1 MLNQL
6 IKSMVP
12 YDNFTVLVIEGIIY
26 FVLLALGLRT
36 ILNLALRVGMRI
48 TSRTANTLD
57 DAVVE
62 AVKSVL
68 TPLVLFFSFALTSIN
83 FFPTA
88 LIMDYPLSELLV
100 YIGIMLGAWTC
111 NRVIGRIVEWYDL
124 DLQAVHKGKR
134 KELFSFVRKM
144 IGVLIYSIALI
155 IMLDRAGIQIAPL
168 IAGLGVAGLAVALAL
183 QGTLSNLFAGIH
195 ILADKPFR
203 TGQFIIVDNDPA
215 KAGVVEEIGWRTTR
229 ILLPNNNVLI
239 IPNARLAESEVV
251 NTSHPSG
258 PMVVVMKVSASYADA
273 VEKVEKALGEAV
285 KEVMKN
291 DEIFDKS
298 FAPIVRANAF
308 LDSGIEYAIVVQ
320 VNEYMAQYPARGA
333 LVKAIEKAFRKNK
346 ITIPYPTRTV
356 HLDK

>member
-1 MLNQL
+1 
-6 IKSMVP
+6 MVP

-195 ILADKPFR
+195 ILAAQPIR
-203 TGQFIIVDNDPA
+203 TGQFIIADNDPA
-215 KAGVVEEIGWRTTR
+215 
-229 ILLPNNNVLI
+229 
-239 IPNARLAESEVV
+239 
-251 NTSHPSG
+251 
-258 PMVVVMKVSASYADA
+258 
-273 VEKVEKALGEAV
+273 
-285 KEVMKN
+285 
-291 DEIFDKS
+291 
-298 FAPIVRANAF
+298 
-308 LDSGIEYAIVVQ
+308 
-320 VNEYMAQYPARGA
+320 
-333 LVKAIEKAFRKNK
+333 
-346 ITIPYPTRTV
+346 
-356 HLDK
+356 

>member
-1 MLNQL
+1 MLHEL
-6 IKSMVP
+6 IRNLVP
-12 YDNFTVLVIEGIIY
+12 YDTFTVMVVEGIVY
-26 FVLLALGLRT
+26 FV
-36 ILNLALRVGMRI
+36 ILSLALRVIAEMVLRIGMRI

-57 DAVVE
+57 DSIVE
-62 AVKSVL
+62 AVKSIL

-88 LIMDYPLSELLV
+88 RIIDYPLSEMLV
-100 YIGIMLGAWTC
+100 YVGIMLGAWAC

-144 IGVLIYSIALI
+144 IGILIYAIALM

-203 TGQFIIVDNDPA
+203 TGQFIIVDNDPE

-239 IPNARLAESEVV
+239 IPNAKLAESEVV

-258 PMVVVMKVSASYADA
+258 PMVVVMKVSASYPDA
-273 VEKVEKALGEAV
+273 VEKVEKALNEAV

-291 DEIFDKS
+291 QTVFDKS
-298 FAPIVRANAF
+298 FAPVVRANSF
-308 LDSGIEYAIVVQ
+308 RESGVEYAVVVQ
-320 VNEYMAQYPARGA
+320 VNDYMSQYAARGV
-333 LVKAIEKAFRKNK
+333 LVKAIEKAFKKYK
-346 ITIPYPTRTV
+346 ITIPYPTSIV